1 MTITLDDRPEIPLHP
16 LDLTTEPINNNRA
29 QYCIGMI
36 QASQTLQDPSSG
48 IGDMIL
54 GVPFLRN
61 TYTVMGYDTPFPNGS
76 FPLPSAPGPSPS
88 ADSSEA
94 DIEIHPALGLL
105 ALTNATVALQEFQT
119 VRVLNQPLE
128 PSGRNGTSTGGLG
141 GAPVTV
147 GPKRLSVGII
157 VLIVLLGFFAL
168 CCALF
173 GVRWVVMRKRF
184 EGAEEVE
191 GGGGGG
197 EKVGGGAK
205 VELGG
210 VDSEGSLVDGGIV
223 MKKRGSYD
231 DEESVVEGGVV
242 AVRPRNRT
250 GGSSR
255 VESDYTAS
263 SGRTRVGNDDF
274 GEFGYGVGGGGAGG
288 SKAELK
294 ESIGTGSRWSLV
306 ADDSTNFPLVRR
318 SIRVSQG
325 SGGKVPQSPL
335 HERNPSGVV
344 PILSSSDS
352 TQQQQQPHDADGVS
366 SPSEDADQLGLRVE
380 DSGASGSSMAGV
392 GTARGRLSQFESLA
406 VPFPRESFLSGSTVG
421 EEEPSYPPLEGV
433 NEEGREGGEMQEQRQ
448 EEQQEPPP
456 QPVTPDTPIPSGAG
470 NPVYPPR
477 PTSTAIL
484 DDFDPY
490 AAP

>member
-16 LDLTTEPINNNRA
+16 LDLTTEPTNNNRA

-76 FPLPSAPGPSPS
+76 FPLPSTSPGPSPS

-105 ALTNATVALQEFQT
+105 ALTDPAIALQEFQT

-128 PSGRNGTSTGGLG
+128 PSGANGTSAGGLG
-141 GAPVTV
+141 GSPVTV
-147 GPKRLSVGII
+147 GPKRLSVGIM

-191 GGGGGG
+191 SGGGGGTKAGG
-197 EKVGGGAK
+197 EAK
-205 VELGG
+205 VG
-210 VDSEGSLVDGGIV
+210 VDSEGSLVEGGIV

-231 DEESVVEGGVV
+231 DDESVEGVV

-274 GEFGYGVGGGGAGG
+274 GE
-288 SKAELK
+288 LK

-306 ADDSTNFPLVRR
+306 ADDSTSFPLVRR
-318 SIRVSQG
+318 STRVSQG

-344 PILSSSDS
+344 PILSPSYS
-352 TQQQQQPHDADGVS
+352 TQQQYPPHSQSFEVDGAS
-366 SPSEDADQLGLRVE
+366 SPSEDEDQLGPRAE
-380 DSGASGSSMAGV
+380 GSGASGSSMAGV
-392 GTARGRLSQFESLA
+392 GTARGRHSQFESLA
-406 VPFPRESFLSGSTVG
+406 VPFPRESFLSGSTAG

-433 NEEGREGGEMQEQRQ
+433 NEEGGERHEQRQ
-448 EEQQEPPP
+448 GELQEPQP
-456 QPVTPDTPIPSGAG
+456 QPIIHDSPIPSGAG
-470 NPVYPPR
+470 NPAYPPR
-477 PTSTAIL
+477 PTSTTIL
-484 DDFDPY
+484 DHFNPY